1 MFEQQIFLK
10 FFGLLGGASLLL
22 YGLDLMSQNL
32 SKMAGNSLR
41 LILEKAT
48 QTPILGLLIGAFVT
62 GLVNSSSAVTSILVS
77 FVQSNL
83 MTFEKS
89 IAVILGANIGSTVTG
104 QIMAFDIT
112 KWAMAI
118 IFLSFTARACAKD
131 SNTKYL
137 SMITMGLGI
146 LFLGLEYMSSS
157 MVSFRESKFFIDL
170 MIQCE
175 DVWFGIVI
183 GAVFTAIIHSSGAFT
198 GIIIGLAMQNLITLE
213 IAVPLILGSN
223 IGTCV
228 TAWIA
233 SIGSGTSAKRVAMAH
248 ILYNLIGVL
257 MFAFWVPD
265 FIKLTKF
272 FTPDS
277 SDVPRLIANA
287 QTYFN
292 IFSAIIFLPFLK
304 QLEWLTKMC
313 VKQGKEEDRTIY
325 LLPNVKEFSF
335 NPELLLLSSTKAIR
349 EYKNQIKEILWLA
362 RSSFISRNHKISRK
376 IIYLNELQEKN
387 RFQILDFLNKVGK
400 LKLPYLQVERIIHQ
414 VTLTN
419 EIHNLAM
426 KIQLSRDIL
435 NKNIEEIKYQSYDKH
450 FTLAV
455 KYFSKACNS
464 ILNDSL
470 DDAYRVINYLD
481 KSKKVTEEFRKKTIE
496 NLKLDSDSHE
506 AEKITLWLIEF
517 IDSINSCSY
526 KISTMSIEKYNRH
539 GI

>member
-1 MFEQQIFLK
+1 MDQAIFLK
-10 FFGLLGGASLLL
+10 IFGLLGGACLLL

-32 SKMAGNSLR
+32 SKIAGNSLR

-112 KWAMAI
+112 KWAMGI

-137 SMITMGLGI
+137 SMIALGLGI
-146 LFLGLEYMSSS
+146 LFLGLEYMSGS

-170 MIQCE
+170 MIHCQ

-277 SDVPRLIANA
+277 DDVPRLIANA

-313 VKQGKEEDRTIY
+313 VKQGKEEERAIY
-325 LLPNVKEFSF
+325 LLPNVKELAF
-335 NPELLLLSSTKAIR
+335 NPEFLLLSSTKAIR

-362 RSSFISRNHKISRK
+362 RSSFINRNQKITRK
-376 IIYLNELQEKN
+376 IIYLNDLQEKN
-387 RFQILDFLNKVGK
+387 RYQILDFLNKVGK
-400 LKLPYLQVERIIHQ
+400 LKLPYSHVEKIVNQ

-426 KIQLSRDIL
+426 KIQLSQDIL
-435 NKNIEEIKYQSYDKH
+435 NKDIEEEKYQPYDEH

-470 DDAYRVINYLD
+470 DDAYKVINYLD
-481 KSKKVTEEFRKKTIE
+481 KSKKITVEFRKKTIE

-506 AEKITLWLIEF
+506 EEKITLWLIEF

-526 KISTMSIEKYNRH
+526 KISTMAIEKVNRH
-539 GI
+539 GMQ